1 MSGRAEAPLSRI
13 LANPHRRQTAADRR
27 HRDRWRRLR
36 RPARAIR
43 RQRRGQAARRRQCET
58 GQELLLRPRFHALAR
73 PGRAACRRDQL
84 PHQCRRGLR
93 YRDAGPGYRRQA
105 VLYRLRHSEE
115 RGRLP
120 PLDLGGGDNQHCAG
134 LRPVRPHHG
143 LRQNQHAAGR
153 RRLPNGARQG
163 NDHDRPHRMALER
176 RPSRLQKADAM
187 KLASLE
193 TGIVLLPN
201 DEPLAGFS
209 ENPNAKNPIVWLKL
223 RTDNGIEGLGVTY
236 FGGAL
241 TRTLRHAV
249 DELGAL
255 VIGEDPLRVE
265 AVAAK
270 LRAAAVSA
278 GPAGIFLMAMSA
290 IDVALWDIKGK
301 ALGLPLWKLLGG
313 GRDRIATYASGAL
326 RRGLKLEEAVTA
338 AGRLRE
344 KGYRQTK
351 MQLGLPGP
359 TSPAREVEQ
368 ARLIR
373 EAVGPDMDLMC
384 DINQRWRPEQ
394 AVDIGRRVEDAGVGL
409 FWLEDVTTHDDYPG
423 LARVAA
429 ALSTPVAG
437 GEYLYGITPFRHML
451 EARSVDIVMI
461 DQVRSG
467 GITSWLKIAG
477 MAEAFNIPV
486 VSHGV
491 PEIHVHLVGAVP
503 NGLTVEYMPRLFPLW
518 RAVPQPKD
526 GMLEMPTASGLGLEF
541 DGASIEK
548 YRA

>member
-1 MSGRAEAPLSRI
+1 
-13 LANPHRRQTAADRR
+13 
-27 HRDRWRRLR
+27 
-36 RPARAIR
+36 
-43 RQRRGQAARRRQCET
+43 
-58 GQELLLRPRFHALAR
+58 
-73 PGRAACRRDQL
+73 
-84 PHQCRRGLR
+84 
-93 YRDAGPGYRRQA
+93 
-105 VLYRLRHSEE
+105 
-115 RGRLP
+115 
-120 PLDLGGGDNQHCAG
+120 
-134 LRPVRPHHG
+134 
-143 LRQNQHAAGR
+143 
-153 RRLPNGARQG
+153 
-163 NDHDRPHRMALER
+163 
-176 RPSRLQKADAM
+176 M
-187 KLASLE
+187 KIASIT
-193 TGIVLLPN
+193 TGIVELPN

-209 ENPNAKNPIVWLKL
+209 ENPDAKNPIVTLRV
-223 RTDNGIEGLGVTY
+223 RTDDGIEGIGVTY

-249 DELGAL
+249 EELGAL

-265 AVAAK
+265 TVAAK
-270 LRAAAVSA
+270 LRAAAGSS
-278 GPAGIFLMAMSA
+278 GPAGILMMAMSA

-351 MQLGLPGP
+351 MQLGLPGV

-368 ARLIR
+368 TRLIR

-394 AVDIGRRVEDAGVGL
+394 AIDIGRRVEEAGVGL
-409 FWLEDVTTHDDYPG
+409 FWLEDVTTADDYAG

-429 ALSTPVAG
+429 ALSTPIAG
-437 GEYLYGITPFRHML
+437 GEYLWGITPFRHML
-451 EARSVDIVMI
+451 EASSVDIVMI

-467 GITSWLKIAG
+467 GITPWLKIAG

-518 RAVPQPKD
+518 RTVPQPKD
-526 GMLEMPTASGLGLEF
+526 GMLDMPAAPGLGLEF
-541 DGASIEK
+541 DEAAIAK

>member
-1 MSGRAEAPLSRI
+1 
-13 LANPHRRQTAADRR
+13 
-27 HRDRWRRLR
+27 
-36 RPARAIR
+36 
-43 RQRRGQAARRRQCET
+43 
-58 GQELLLRPRFHALAR
+58 
-73 PGRAACRRDQL
+73 
-84 PHQCRRGLR
+84 
-93 YRDAGPGYRRQA
+93 
-105 VLYRLRHSEE
+105 
-115 RGRLP
+115 
-120 PLDLGGGDNQHCAG
+120 
-134 LRPVRPHHG
+134 
-143 LRQNQHAAGR
+143 
-153 RRLPNGARQG
+153 
-163 NDHDRPHRMALER
+163 
-176 RPSRLQKADAM
+176 M
-187 KLASLE
+187 KIASLE

-223 RTDNGIEGLGVTY
+223 RTDEGIEGLGVTY

-255 VIGEDPLRVE
+255 IVGEDPLRVE
-265 AVAAK
+265 AVAQK
-270 LRAAAVSA
+270 LRNAAGSS
-278 GPAGIFLMAMSA
+278 GPGGILTMAMSA

-313 GRDRIATYASGAL
+313 GRDRIRTYASGAL
-326 RRGLKLEEAVTA
+326 RRGLKLDEAVTA

-351 MQLGLPGP
+351 MQLGLPGV

-394 AVDIGRRVEDAGVGL
+394 AIDIGRRVEQAGVGL
-409 FWLEDVTTHDDYPG
+409 FWLEDVTAADDYPG
-423 LARVAA
+423 LARVAD

-437 GEYLYGITPFRHML
+437 GEYLWGITPFRHML

-467 GITSWLKIAG
+467 GITPWLKSAG
-477 MAEAFNIPV
+477 MAEAFNVPV

-518 RAVPQPKD
+518 RAVPQPRD
-526 GMLEMPTASGLGLEF
+526 SMLDMPAAPGLGLEF
-541 DGASIEK
+541 DEAAIAK

>member
-1 MSGRAEAPLSRI
+1 MRI
-13 LANPHRRQTAADRR
+13 AA
-27 HRDRWRRLR
+27 
-36 RPARAIR
+36 
-43 RQRRGQAARRRQCET
+43 
-58 GQELLLRPRFHALAR
+58 
-73 PGRAACRRDQL
+73 
-84 PHQCRRGLR
+84 
-93 YRDAGPGYRRQA
+93 
-105 VLYRLRHSEE
+105 
-115 RGRLP
+115 
-120 PLDLGGGDNQHCAG
+120 
-134 LRPVRPHHG
+134 
-143 LRQNQHAAGR
+143 
-153 RRLPNGARQG
+153 
-163 NDHDRPHRMALER
+163 
-176 RPSRLQKADAM
+176 
-187 KLASLE
+187 LE

-223 RTDNGIEGLGVTY
+223 RTDDGIEGLGVTY

-241 TRTLRHAV
+241 TKTLRRAV

-255 VIGEDPLRVE
+255 IVGDDPLRVE
-265 AVAAK
+265 AAIRK
-270 LRAAAVSA
+270 LRDAAGSS
-278 GPAGIFLMAMSA
+278 GPAGILTMAMSA

-344 KGYRQTK
+344 KGHRQTK
-351 MQLGLPGP
+351 MQLGLPGV

-373 EAVGPDMDLMC
+373 EAVGPNMDLMC

-394 AVDIGRRVEDAGVGL
+394 AIDIGRRVEDAGVGL
-409 FWLEDVTTHDDYPG
+409 FWLEDVTTHDDYAG

-437 GEYLYGITPFRHML
+437 GEYLWGIVPFRHMM
-451 EARSVDIVMI
+451 EARSVDIPMI
-461 DQVRSG
+461 DQVRCG
-467 GITSWLKIAG
+467 GITHWLKIAG
-477 MAEAFNIPV
+477 MAEAFNLPV

-518 RAVPQPKD
+518 KAVPQPVN
-526 GMLEMPTASGLGLEF
+526 GMLEMPQSPGLGLEF
-541 DGASIEK
+541 DEAAIAK
-548 YRA
+548 YRAE